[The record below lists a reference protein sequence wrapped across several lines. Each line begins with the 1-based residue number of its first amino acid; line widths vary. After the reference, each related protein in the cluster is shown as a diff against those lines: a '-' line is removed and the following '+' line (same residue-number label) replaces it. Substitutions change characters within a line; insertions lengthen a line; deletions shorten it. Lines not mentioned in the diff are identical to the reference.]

1 MGIHLALIVLLLVI
15 PAIFAVFSANMLRAA
30 IALLICSVGLTLVL
44 FNLGAPLAGVFE
56 LSVCAGLITV
66 LFILAISLIK
76 PLAGFKKASR
86 RNLHY
91 QKFYYL
97 PILAVIIGAVL
108 WFTKEKWITI
118 FPGSKAQVAATA
130 GQVLWETRGLD
141 LIGQVVILLVG
152 VFGVVVLFKR
162 GKSNG

>member
-1 MGIHLALIVLLLVI
+1 MEIHLLLVI
-15 PAIFAVFSANMLRAA
+15 LLLVVPAIFAVFAANLLRSA
-30 IALLICSVGLTLVL
+30 IALLLCSLGLTLVL

-66 LFILAISLIK
+66 LFVLAISLIK
-76 PLAGFKKASR
+76 PLAGFKKAGR

-91 QKFYYL
+91 QKFLYL
-97 PILAVIIGAVL
+97 PIFIVVIGVAL
-108 WFTKEKWITI
+108 WLTKGQWITV
-118 FPGSKAQVAATA
+118 FPASKAQVAATV
-130 GQVLWETRGLD
+130 GQTLWETRGLD